1 MAFVMVQE
9 TADIRKFPVRL
20 GNVARFQSNVVMDE
34 YSALMSASCAIMIA
48 GACKPGNPITFV
60 NQAFCELTGYSASEA
75 IGRNCRFLQGPKTDV
90 REVARIRRALR
101 DEVSVRCELLNYKK
115 SGEAFWNE
123 LSIDPIKDA
132 EGRLIGFVGVQRDAT
147 AAYKAMETCADI
159 EQMLTGISEGI
170 PGYIFRRTLSTD
182 GEVRYPFISGSLG
195 TILGLEEVE
204 WDFSTFWRHVSPQD
218 RAGLWNGIIESAATL
233 SRMRAEFRMIS
244 RSGKEYWFRSDST
257 PRRLA
262 DGRVLWDGV
271 ALDITSE
278 KSTAQTVAFLAS
290 HDALTGMFSRR
301 AFLGALNDAMRCA
314 LLERRPLALFK
325 VDVCALQSINERSGL
340 HVGDQVLVETASR
353 LNALAASR
361 HAVTARLAGDKF
373 GIILPMDPSENAIRA
388 FAAAIG
394 STMAKPMLIGNH
406 DIRVDVYIGAAF
418 LPDAAFQ
425 IQADEEA
432 AAMELLR
439 RAQVS
444 LHAAKKDGH
453 GSLRVYEKDLDDR
466 NRNRM
471 TLLNDLKSA
480 IAHKEFELY
489 YQPLICSATN
499 EIISVEALVRWM
511 HPSLGMQGPDLF
523 IPLAEESGLIVPLG
537 EWIIKEALRQA
548 IAWKHLGAGDIRI
561 AVNLS
566 GIQLQRPGFL
576 EMVHSAFAESG
587 VDPHLFEFE
596 LTETTMFEASND
608 VQEQLVALKAMG
620 FGISI
625 DDFGTGFS
633 TFRYLRDFPIDK
645 IKIDQ
650 VFIRSLTAGSRD
662 ETIVRNMISLA
673 HSLNI
678 LVTAEGV
685 ETQAQ
690 LDFLTAEGCDFIQGY
705 LIGVPLQA
713 EKFRDLLLRRTIQ
726 VS

>member
-147 AAYKAMETCADI
+147 AAHKAMETCADI

-170 PGYIFRRTLSTD
+170 PGYIFRRTLTTD

-218 RAGLWNGIIESAATL
+218 RAELWNGIIESAATL

-340 HVGDQVLVETASR
+340 HIGDQVLVETASR

-394 STMAKPMLIGNH
+394 STMAKPMLIGSH

>member
-147 AAYKAMETCADI
+147 AAHKAMETCADI

-170 PGYIFRRTLSTD
+170 PGYIFRRTLTTD

-218 RAGLWNGIIESAATL
+218 RAELWNGIIESAATL

>member
-218 RAGLWNGIIESAATL
+218 RAELWNGIIESAATL

-340 HVGDQVLVETASR
+340 HIGDQVLVETASR